1 MSNTN
6 TRIQLIIEAVGK
18 VDEAFNGLKRHL
30 KDSQV
35 ETDRLN
41 AKTTDLTSSV
51 GRLVASFVSLASA
64 LVAVKSGISY
74 LSRIETATL
83 GIASAFMTGGKYI
96 DETSRKA
103 LAAEDALTAAQGD
116 ARKIIEE
123 LQYANLQTIATLDEL
138 VNAYQ
143 VALPVALAK
152 GFNRQQVKEF
162 TVAMVQAAGAIG
174 LQMNQLG
181 EETRSLLTA
190 AIDPRNSRIA
200 TVLGIRNE
208 DINKF
213 KGDAEGLFSFLMDK
227 LAAYRVAGVEAQ
239 NTWAGLWS
247 NFKDILSQSLGKGIE
262 PLFDALKAELKSV
275 ADSIVVIDDKAKKIR
290 WNPEFLEG
298 VNRFREGLQACI
310 AEVYRL
316 GMLLD
321 KIGGS
326 FAALMHNV
334 TLSGLTGNDRWSK
347 MNDEYRARYMGS
359 EKALQ
364 DMAMRSMG
372 WKPMTAEMDKRIRE
386 AVIQGKKIAEQ
397 TQVLVGGEEPG
408 TKQLLRYYREPGAG
422 KGTGWES
429 NPLKP
434 DDKESGKANR
444 KAELE
449 ALKESNRARIEE
461 LERQAKAE
469 EALMKFHGRS
479 ALAIEEWN
487 WSTRINVAWEKY
499 YSELVEIEKEADS
512 KAKGHKGFDR
522 EKFISEKSETAGKK
536 FEADYGPLLEERK
549 LLDLK
554 GAEHRR
560 QIASAEIQWDRKV
573 AQEAILLARTKEGEI
588 TAISA
593 EAWQLRQE
601 YHRLTGQEIQ
611 ETDAEIIQSLI
622 DQYKTTYVGGV
633 QAALLDVQDAALDV
647 GRRIQDA
654 TKNAFDGMADTLA
667 DFVMTGKA
675 NFADFANSVIRDLI
689 RIMIQSQVTG
699 PLAAGL
705 GKFLTGLFNPQGS
718 SIGNA
723 GLVTDAAFQSAVV
736 FHGGGV
742 VGAGASTYRLVPSG
756 LFSVA
761 PRLHGGLAADEF
773 PAILQ
778 RGETVIPKGGAGKM
792 DVTVKMINESGQ
804 QMVAKNSEASF
815 NGQELIVTVWLDAFH
830 RNAFGLRT
838 ALGG

>member
-1 MSNTN
+1 MSD
-6 TRIQLIIEAVGK
+6 TRIQLIIEAVDK
-18 VDEAFNGLKRHL
+18 VDDAFNGLKRHL

-35 ETDRLN
+35 ETERLN
-41 AKTTDLTSSV
+41 AKSTDLTSSI

-64 LVAVKSGISY
+64 LAAVKSGISY

-103 LAAEDALTAAQGD
+103 LAAEDALKAAQGD
-116 ARKIIEE
+116 ARQIIEE

-143 VALPVALAK
+143 VTLPVALAK
-152 GFNRQQVKEF
+152 GFDRQQVKEF

-208 DINKF
+208 DINQF
-213 KGDAEGLFSFLMDK
+213 KGDAEGLFNFLMDK

-262 PLFDALKAELKSV
+262 PLFDALKAELKSL

-298 VNRFREGLQACI
+298 VERFREGLRDCI

-321 KIGGS
+321 KMGGS

-334 TLSGLTGNDRWSK
+334 TLADLTGSDRWAK
-347 MNDEYRARYMGS
+347 MNDEYRTRYMAT

-386 AVIQGKKIAEQ
+386 AVLEGKKIAEQ
-397 TQVLVGGEEPG
+397 TQILVGGEEPG
-408 TKQLLRYYREPGAG
+408 TKQLLRYYRESGSR

-429 NPLKP
+429 NPAKP
-434 DDKESGKANR
+434 DVDKGAEKANR
-444 KAELE
+444 AAELE

-461 LERQAKAE
+461 MERQAKAE
-469 EALMKFHGRS
+469 EALMKFHGS
-479 ALAIEEWN
+479 TALAIEEKN
-487 WSTRINVAWEKY
+487 WSSRINVAWEKY
-499 YSELVEIEKEADS
+499 YSELVEIEKEADN
-512 KAKGHKGFDR
+512 KAKEHKGFDR
-522 EKFISEKSETAGKK
+522 EKFVSEKSEAAGKK

-554 GAEHRR
+554 AAEQRR
-560 QIASAEIQWDRKV
+560 LMASAEIQWDRKV
-573 AQEAILLARTKEGEI
+573 AQETILQARTKEGEI

-593 EAWQLRQE
+593 EAWQKRQE
-601 YHRLTGQEIQ
+601 FHRLTGQETQ
-611 ETDAEIIQSLI
+611 ETDAEIIQSLV

-633 QAALLDVQDAALDV
+633 KAALLEVQDAAEDV
-647 GRRIQDA
+647 GRQMQEA
-654 TKNAFDGMADTLA
+654 TKNAFSSMTDTLA
-667 DFVMTGKA
+667 EFVVTGKA
-675 NFADFANSVIRDLI
+675 NFTDLVNSILKDIARIVIRQTI
-689 RIMIQSQVTG
+689 TA
-699 PLAAGL
+699 PLASFLQSGL
-705 GKFLTGLFNPQGS
+705 SALFPAHHEG
-718 SIGNA
+718 
-723 GLVTDAAFQSAVV
+723 GLVGATPPSSWRIVPA
-736 FHGGGV
+736 GIM
-742 VGAGASTYRLVPSG
+742 AGAPRFHEG
-756 LFSVA
+756 LL
-761 PRLHGGLAADEF
+761 PDEY

-778 RGETVIPKGGAGKM
+778 KGEIVLRKGTPVVSGSG
-792 DVTVKMINESGQ
+792 DVSVRIINESGQ
-804 QMVAKNSEASF
+804 KMQIKNSEASF
-815 NGQELIVTVWLDAFH
+815 NGQEMIVTVWLDAFQ
-830 RNAFGLRT
+830 RNAFGLRS